1 VARMAT
7 GLVGPVAFAGATCGN
22 LRASAHADVAALL
35 EPGDDGIGMSIVMQA
50 GSRETARVFE
60 AEPVQQAMSVAY
72 SFARPQTLIDPEPR
86 GWLSGSVVGHAQ
98 PIVRDGQSVGVLAI
112 GYTRRRRAVPER
124 ARTAALLFA
133 TEASVAMERAERQA
147 IARERRALDI
157 NDNIVQGLT
166 VAKYA
171 IGQGHV
177 DEGVRAIDDTLRR
190 ARQLITDQL
199 TEATAQ
205 QGGPR
210 PGDLVR
216 ESRIEGLSADDDDA
230 SSSAPIPG
238 R

>member
-1 VARMAT
+1 MDMVA
-7 GLVGPVAFAGATCGN
+7 V
-22 LRASAHADVAALL
+22 
-35 EPGDDGIGMSIVMQA
+35 A
-50 GSRETARVFE
+50 GSRETARVFDSD
-60 AEPVQQAMSVAY
+60 AGRRAIGVT
-72 SFARPQTLIDPEPR
+72 FGFGR
-86 GWLSGSVVGHAQ
+86 AQ
-98 PIVRDGQSVGVLAI
+98 PIIDPDQQRRLTGAVIGYAQPILRNGRAVGVLAVA
-112 GYTRRRRAVPER
+112 YTRPHRAVPER
-124 ARTAALLFA
+124 AASAALLFA

-147 IARERRALDI
+147 SARERRAIDI

-199 TEATAQ
+199 TEATAD

-230 SSSAPIPG
+230 SSSSAPLPG

>member
-1 VARMAT
+1 
-7 GLVGPVAFAGATCGN
+7 
-22 LRASAHADVAALL
+22 
-35 EPGDDGIGMSIVMQA
+35 
-50 GSRETARVFE
+50 
-60 AEPVQQAMSVAY
+60 
-72 SFARPQTLIDPEPR
+72 
-86 GWLSGSVVGHAQ
+86 VVGFGLA
-98 PIVRDGQSVGVLAI
+98 VLRDGQAVGVLAV
-112 GYTRRRRAVPER
+112 GYSRARRTVPER
-124 ARTAALLFA
+124 AATAALLFA
-133 TEASVAMERAERQA
+133 TEASVAMERAQRQA
-147 IARERRALDI
+147 MARERRAIDI

-177 DEGVRAIDDTLRR
+177 DEGVRAIDETLRR

-199 TEATAQ
+199 TEATAD

-230 SSSAPIPG
+230 SSAPMRG

>member
-1 VARMAT
+1 
-7 GLVGPVAFAGATCGN
+7 
-22 LRASAHADVAALL
+22 
-35 EPGDDGIGMSIVMQA
+35 
-50 GSRETARVFE
+50 
-60 AEPVQQAMSVAY
+60 
-72 SFARPQTLIDPEPR
+72 
-86 GWLSGSVVGHAQ
+86 
-98 PIVRDGQSVGVLAI
+98 
-112 GYTRRRRAVPER
+112 
-124 ARTAALLFA
+124 
-133 TEASVAMERAERQA
+133 MERAERQA
-147 IARERRALDI
+147 SDRERRAIDI

-199 TEATAQ
+199 TEATAD

-216 ESRIEGLSADDDDA
+216 GSRVEGLSADDDDA
-230 SSSAPIPG
+230 PSSSAPVPG